1 MIELKLPKGRNEN
14 RIKEMIEFATK
25 LKMIQNSI
33 DIKLSSRGWCY
44 QLEGEPFRLIN
55 KDDFDKCE
63 SLINE
68 CRSKGYLPVD
78 FVAEEDAR
86 QFSGVETPDGETPLE
101 YFADYLRTTLN
112 CWNMYTP
119 EWWEDEQ
126 YYIQMVVEKV
136 DLKSLFSSIC
146 QQYHIPIATARGWS
160 SILQRAQYCR
170 RFKEAEEN
178 GLKCVLLYCG
188 DHDPDGLRIS
198 DFLRENIAELKDV
211 TWIDGFDGYDPEDL
225 IIKRFGLD
233 FDFIDANKLTWIDN
247 LKTGSG
253 GEIAKLVDGKI
264 VQGTTKGGKPHPNFN
279 MPYVQEYLKKFGV
292 RKCEANSLVIRP
304 EQSRKLCRDA
314 IESYLGHD
322 AINRFKV
329 KRQAIKDE
337 VNGFLDERNL
347 REPLQKMLD
356 DLEDES

>member
-1 MIELKLPKGRNEN
+1 MNLILPKGRKEN
-14 RIKEMIEFATK
+14 RVKEMFEFSNQ
-25 LKMIQNSI
+25 LKEIQKTI

-55 KDDFDKCE
+55 KDEFDKCE
-63 SLINE
+63 SIINE
-68 CRSKGYLPVD
+68 CRTNGYLPVD

-86 QFSGVETPDGETPLE
+86 QFSGVEIPDTETPLE

-119 EWWEDEQ
+119 GWWNGEE

-136 DLKSLFSSIC
+136 DLKSLFSPIC
-146 QQYHIPIATARGWS
+146 QQYHIPVATAKGWS

-170 RFKEAEEN
+170 RFKEAEEQ
-178 GLKCVLLYCG
+178 GLECVLLYCG

-198 DFLRENIAELKDV
+198 DFLRDNITELKEV
-211 TWIDGFDGYDPEDL
+211 TWIDGFDGYDPENL

-233 FDFIDANKLTWIDN
+233 YDFIKENNLTWIDN

-253 GEIAKLVDGKI
+253 GEIAKLVNEKI
-264 VQGTTKGGKPHPNFN
+264 VQGTTKTGKPHPNFN
-279 MPYVQEYLKKFGV
+279 MPYVQEYLKNYGV
-292 RKCEANSLVIRP
+292 RKCEANSLVIRK
-304 EQSRKLCRDA
+304 EQAKQLCLDA

-322 AINRFKV
+322 AIKRFQE